1 MQTWKGTGSV
11 AKRGVVTDY
20 AGNELHP
27 GDLIAYSARQ
37 SNRTRMSDA
46 VVVEATAKQA
56 NVEGVGLVLVPVLK
70 VQPTG
75 VESGFVKR
83 KTPTPQWI
91 TTEHVRLITANFA
104 PVGDM

>member
-1 MQTWKGTGSV
+1 M

-27 GDLIAYSARQ
+27 GDLVAYSARQ
-37 SNRTRMSDA
+37 GNRVRMADA
-46 VVVEATAKQA
+46 VVLEATAKQA
-56 NVEGVGLVLVPVLK
+56 RVEGVGMVLVPVLR

-83 KTPTPQWI
+83 KTPVPQWI
-91 TTEHVRLITANFA
+91 TTEHVRLVTAGFA
-104 PVGDM
+104 PVASESS

>member
-1 MQTWKGTGSV
+1 M

-20 AGNELHP
+20 AGNELHE

-37 SNRTRMSDA
+37 GNRVRMADA
-46 VVVEATAKQA
+46 VVLEATAKQA
-56 NVEGVGLVLVPVLK
+56 RVEGVGMVLVPVLH

-91 TTEHVRLITANFA
+91 TTEHVRLIIAGFVDPTSGN
-104 PVGDM
+104 P

>member
-1 MQTWKGTGSV
+1 M

-27 GDLIAYSARQ
+27 GDLVAYSARQ
-37 SNRTRMSDA
+37 GNRVRLADA
-46 VVVEATAKQA
+46 VVLEATAKQA
-56 NVEGVGLVLVPVLK
+56 QVEGVGLVLVPVLR

-91 TTEHVRLITANFA
+91 TTEHVRLVVAGFA
-104 PVGDM
+104 PQGGDE

>member
-1 MQTWKGTGSV
+1 M

-27 GDLIAYSARQ
+27 GDLVAYSARQ
-37 SNRTRMSDA
+37 GNRVRMADA
-46 VVVEATAKQA
+46 VVLEATAKQA
-56 NVEGVGLVLVPVLK
+56 QVEGVGAVLVPVLK

-83 KTPTPQWI
+83 KTAAAQWI
-91 TTEHVRLITANFA
+91 TTEHVRLVTPGFVDVTPEN
-104 PVGDM
+104 PEVVG

>member
-1 MQTWKGTGSV
+1 M

-37 SNRTRMSDA
+37 GNRVRMADA
-46 VVVEATAKQA
+46 VVLEASAKPVEVPK
-56 NVEGVGLVLVPVLK
+56 VGTVLVPVLR

-83 KTPTPQWI
+83 KTDTAQWI
-91 TTEHVRLITANFA
+91 TTEHVRLVTAGF
-104 PVGDM
+104 VSDVDG